1 MEQRP
6 KKERQE
12 ELGQV
17 RDLHLLRD
25 ERDQE
30 VEADAGYQAG
40 RVVLRVSQVLA
51 AVCLLR
57 GEPAWTALLSVTF
70 VSAAVRCFCWFRN
83 DRERAYLL
91 LGLAASAAA
100 LGLLGAF
107 LFREGETFGVGRLA
121 AFGVLYF
128 VLRGVAGLL
137 FVGLLLAVFWAV
149 HRIKHLEGEQWEA
162 YFQSVSTVGL
172 LLRGGSVMLAALGL
186 TGVLAWRLFALL
198 GFPAPG
204 QLTLV
209 FLAAAGTH
217 LIRRFGEERE
227 ELVQKLLRLKA

>member
-6 KKERQE
+6 KRERQE
-12 ELGQV
+12 ELNRV

-25 ERDQE
+25 ERDRE
-30 VEADAGYQAG
+30 VQAEAGDRAGGA
-40 RVVLRVSQVLA
+40 VLRVSQLLA

-57 GEPAWTALLSVTF
+57 GEPAWMALLSVTF
-70 VSAAVRCFCWFRN
+70 VSAAVRCFCWFRS

-121 AFGVLYF
+121 AFGVLY
-128 VLRGVAGLL
+128 VLLRGVAGLL
-137 FVGLLLAVFWAV
+137 FVGLLLAVFWVV
-149 HRIKHLEGEQWEA
+149 HRVRHLEGEQWEA

-186 TGVLAWRLFALL
+186 TGVLGWRLFALL

-209 FLAAAGTH
+209 FLAAAGAH

-227 ELVQKLLRLKA
+227 DLVRKLLRLKV